1 MNNLSQKNSM
11 NIIVSGA
18 SRGIG
23 RAVVLHLAKEGHQ
36 LLALARNKEAL
47 VSLAEQSPNIQIKS
61 IDLLDEKHLKDEL
74 SAVLKQWGKVDAL
87 LNNAGQLI
95 NKPFSETTAAEFL
108 SLYKGNV
115 ISALNLS
122 QLCIPYMKE
131 GGHILNISS
140 MGGVQGSS
148 KFPGLSAYSASKG
161 AISILTECMAEELKE
176 QGLSVN
182 ALALGA
188 VQTDMLAKA
197 FPGYEAPLS
206 AKEVAEYIAH
216 FLLEGHRFYNGKVLP
231 VSLNTP

>member
-1 MNNLSQKNSM
+1 M

-23 RAVVLHLAKEGHQ
+23 RAVVLHLAIQGHQ

-47 VSLAEQSPNIQIKS
+47 NSLAEQSPNIQTKS

-74 SAVLKQWGKVDAL
+74 SVVLKQWGKVDAL

-95 NKPFSETTAAEFL
+95 NKPFSETTAEEFL

-140 MGGVQGSS
+140 MGGVKGSS

-206 AKEVAEYIAH
+206 AEEMAEYIAF
-216 FLLEGHRFYNGKVLP
+216 FLVEGHRFYNGKVLP